1 MLHDLHFRGYEDPLP
16 SSDIDG
22 YAELCRELRVQVIVG
37 EFVFS
42 PYDFPEYLRRGAA
55 DTLRFVVDNIGGI
68 TPGVKVGVLAECHG
82 MECMPH
88 GVGNV
93 LHQAAHLQCE
103 LAMPNSAFIEVP
115 YPQGCRDA
123 QPYIKDPIRIA
134 ADGCVLRRRSRGWDT
149 SSTAP
154 ASKKRLLEL
163 SAESAFSARGS
174 QRPIVAFSA
183 LGVPTR
189 KRL

>member
-1 MLHDLHFRGYEDPLP
+1 M
-16 SSDIDG
+16 G
-22 YAELCRELRVQVIVG
+22 YAGVVPGVARAGNRGRIRVLAHTI
-37 EFVFS
+37 
-42 PYDFPEYLRRGAA
+42 FPSILRRGAA

-134 ADGCVLRRRSRGWDT
+134 ADGCVH
-149 SSTAP
+149 AP
-154 ASKKRLLEL
+154 EKP
-163 SAESAFSARGS
+163 G
-174 QRPIVAFSA
+174 
-183 LGVPTR
+183 LGYGFDRAGFEKAITGIER
-189 KRL
+189 